1 MDKKDNEFLKRL
13 LATFKIEADERINKI
28 NSGLMSL
35 EKPEVPEKTEE
46 VIEIIFREVH
56 SLKGASRAVNLTDI
70 EKICQS
76 MESIFASLK
85 SGKIILSPGL
95 IKLLFGSVDLIQ
107 KLLSNS
113 SMEKSTEYDLLTTE
127 LMLQLEKG
135 AKGEIITNLTNVIIK
150 NENESANAEKG
161 LLSSNTVRI
170 PTAKLDS
177 LLLQAEELIPSTL
190 SFRQSAVDLKNI
202 FEDIISFE
210 RQFSKLPTKT
220 LNGNLKNQTQN
231 NNRDVSISLQE
242 NETVKLKDFAQQS
255 NEFIKS
261 IGNKLNTLLK
271 RAEQEQYALR
281 GRVTNLLEGIKNS
294 LMMPFSSIVEQYPN
308 IIRKM
313 AIENGKEIE
322 LVIQGEMIEVDRRI
336 LEEMKDPLLH
346 LIRNCIDHGI
356 EKPEERKLK
365 KKYSKGTITLSITHK
380 EGNKFEIL
388 ISDDGA
394 GISLDKV
401 KSAALKLGVIT
412 SEEIN
417 KMEEKEVLSLIFRSG
432 ISTSSIITDISGR
445 GLGLAIVRDTVEKL
459 NGIISIETKQNEGTT
474 FRIILPLK
482 LANFLGVL
490 VRSNEYLFIFPS
502 SGIERVMRLNEKL
515 IITIENKEAIQVE
528 GQTISLVRLKD
539 VMELPQVISKQI
551 EKGMHSVIVNIDKKR
566 IAFLVDEILDEQ
578 EVLIK
583 NFNKPLLRVKNILGA
598 TILGNGELVPVI
610 NLQDLIKSSLQIKN
624 DIAPVKTAISSP
636 AQEETIRKSI
646 LLAEDSITAR
656 ALLKNI
662 LEGAGYNVK
671 TAVDGIDA
679 FTQLRENNYDIVV
692 SDVEMPRMNG
702 FDLTVKIRSDDKLSD
717 LPVILVTA
725 LNSRED
731 REKGIDAGANAYIVK
746 SSFDQSNL
754 LEVIKRFI

>member
-13 LATFKIEADERINKI
+13 LNTFKIEADERINKI
-28 NSGLMSL
+28 NTGLMSL
-35 EKPEVPEKTEE
+35 EKPEVPEKTKE

-56 SLKGASRAVNLTDI
+56 SLKGASRAVNLIEI

-76 MESIFASLK
+76 MESVFAALK
-85 SGKIILSPGL
+85 NNKINLSSGLN
-95 IKLLFGSVDLIQ
+95 KLLFDSVELIQ
-107 KLLSNS
+107 KLLSKS
-113 SMEKSTEYDLLTTE
+113 TIEKSTEDDRLTTE
-127 LMLQLEKG
+127 LSLQLEKG
-135 AKGEIITNLTNVIIK
+135 AKGETITDSTEVQIK
-150 NENESANAEKG
+150 KENQS
-161 LLSSNTVRI
+161 LSLDKSSVSSDTVRI

-177 LLLQAEELIPSTL
+177 LLLQAEELISSTL
-190 SFRQSAVDLKNI
+190 SAKQLAVDLKKI
-202 FEDIISFE
+202 FEDITFFQ
-210 RQFSKLPTKT
+210 RQFSKLAINTFA
-220 LNGNLKNQTQN
+220 N
-231 NNRDVSISLQE
+231 NNKMKVNTPSIQE
-242 NETVKLKDFAQQS
+242 NGRDKLKDFVKES
-255 NEFIKS
+255 NEFIKT
-261 IGNKLNTLLK
+261 IGNRLNTLIK
-271 RAEQEQYALR
+271 RAEQDQYYLR
-281 GRVTNLLEGIKNS
+281 GRVTNLLDGIKNS

-313 AIENGKEIE
+313 AGENGKEIE

-356 EKPEERKLK
+356 EEPEERKLK
-365 KKYSKGTITLSITHK
+365 KKSSKGTITLSISHK

-394 GISLDKV
+394 GVSLDKV
-401 KSAALKLGVIT
+401 KSAALELGVIT
-412 SEEIN
+412 SDALE
-417 KMEEKEVLSLIFRSG
+417 KMNEKEILSLIFQSG
-432 ISTSSIITDISGR
+432 VSTSSIITDISGR

-459 NGIISIETKQNEGTT
+459 NGIISIETKQNESTI
-474 FRIILPLK
+474 FRLILPLK

-490 VRSNEYLFIFPS
+490 VRANEHLFIFPS
-502 SGIERVMRLNEKL
+502 SGIERVTRVNDK
-515 IITIENKEAIQVE
+515 TIKTVENKETLLIN
-528 GQTISLVRLKD
+528 GQIISLVRLKD
-539 VMELPQVISKQI
+539 VLELPENKYQKQI
-551 EKGMHSVIVNIDKKR
+551 EKEMYSVVVNINEKR
-566 IAFLVDEILDEQ
+566 IAYLVDEVLNEQ

-583 NFNKPLLRVKNILGA
+583 SFNKPLLHVRNILGA

-610 NLQDLIKSSLQIKN
+610 NLQDLIKSSVHILNNVSEAI
-624 DIAPVKTAISSP
+624 TTISSVH
-636 AQEETIRKSI
+636 EETKRKSI

-679 FTQLRENNYDIVV
+679 FTELRENKYDIVV

-702 FDLTVKIRSDDKLSD
+702 FDLTLKIRSDEKLSD
-717 LPVILVTA
+717 LPVVLVTA

-754 LEVIKRFI
+754 LEVINRLI

>member
-1 MDKKDNEFLKRL
+1 MDKKNNEFLKRL
-13 LATFKIEADERINKI
+13 LATFSIEAEDRINKI
-28 NSGLMSL
+28 YSGLMSL
-35 EKPEVPEKTEE
+35 EKQASPEKAIEE
-46 VIEIIFREVH
+46 IEIIFREAH
-56 SLKGASRAVNLTDI
+56 SLKGASRAVNLINI

-85 SGKIILSPGL
+85 SGKIILSPDL
-95 IKLLFGSVDLIQ
+95 IKLLFASVDLIQ

-113 SMEKSTEYDLLTTE
+113 SMKESVDDDLLTTE
-127 LMLQLEKG
+127 LLLQLEKG
-135 AKGEIITNLTNVIIK
+135 AKGEIFTNPANVTIK
-150 NENESANAEKG
+150 NENESTNAEIG
-161 LLSSNTVRI
+161 ILPSNTVKI
-170 PTAKLDS
+170 STAKLDS

-190 SFRQSAVDLKNI
+190 SFKQSAVDLKNI
-202 FEDIISFE
+202 FEDIISYE
-210 RQFSKLPTKT
+210 RQFSNLPIKT
-220 LNGNLKNQTQN
+220 FNVNLKNQTQN
-231 NNRDVSISLQE
+231 NNRAVSLLE
-242 NETVKLKDFAQQS
+242 NETVKLKEFAQQS

-261 IGNKLNTLLK
+261 IGNKLNVLIK
-271 RAEQEQYALR
+271 RAEQEQYSLR
-281 GRVTNLLEGIKNS
+281 GRVTTLLEGIKNS

-308 IIRKM
+308 IVRKM

-322 LVIQGEMIEVDRRI
+322 LVILGEMIEVDRRI
-336 LEEMKDPLLH
+336 LQEMKDPLLH

-356 EKPEERKLK
+356 EKPEERKSQ
-365 KKYSKGTITLSITHK
+365 KKYYKGTITLSITHK
-380 EGNKFEIL
+380 EGNNFEIL
-388 ISDDGA
+388 VSDDGA
-394 GISLDKV
+394 GVSIDSV

-412 SEEIN
+412 HEEIN
-417 KMEEKEVLSLIFRSG
+417 KMDEKEVLSLIFQSG

-445 GLGLAIVRDTVEKL
+445 GLGLAIVRDTIEKL
-459 NGIISIETKQNEGTT
+459 NGIISIETKINEGTA
-474 FRIILPLK
+474 FRIVLPLK
-482 LANFLGVL
+482 LANFLGIL
-490 VRSNEYLFIFPS
+490 VRSNGNLFVFPS
-502 SGIERVMRLNEKL
+502 SGIERVMRVNKKS
-515 IITIENKEAIQVE
+515 IITIENKEALQFD
-528 GQTISLVRLKD
+528 GQTISLVRLND
-539 VMELPQVISKQI
+539 VMELPAVISPQI
-551 EKGMHSVIVNIDKKR
+551 EKEMHSVIVNIDEKR

-583 NFNKPLLRVKNILGA
+583 NFNKPLLRVKNFLGA

-610 NLQDLIKSSLQIKN
+610 NLQDLIKSSLQLKKE
-624 DIAPVKTAISSP
+624 IASINTALPSP
-636 AQEETIRKSI
+636 DQEETTRKSI

-679 FTQLRENNYDIVV
+679 FTQLRENKYDIVV

-702 FDLTVKIRSDDKLSD
+702 FDLTAKIRSDDKLSD
-717 LPVILVTA
+717 LPVVLVTA

>member
-1 MDKKDNEFLKRL
+1 MDKKNNEFLKRL
-13 LATFKIEADERINKI
+13 LATFAIEAEERINNI
-28 NSGLMSL
+28 YSGLMNL
-35 EKPEVPEKTEE
+35 EKNASPEKEMEE
-46 VIEIIFREVH
+46 IEIIFREAH
-56 SLKGASRAVNLTDI
+56 SLKGASRAVNLIDI

-85 SGKIILSPGL
+85 CDKIILSPGL
-95 IKLLFGSVDLIQ
+95 IKLLFSSVDLIQ

-113 SMEKSTEYDLLTTE
+113 SMEESAEDDLLITE

-135 AKGEIITNLTNVIIK
+135 AKGEIFTTPANVTIK
-150 NENESANAEKG
+150 NENESTNAEKG
-161 LLSSNTVRI
+161 TLSSNTVRI

-210 RQFSKLPTKT
+210 RQFSKFPIKT

-231 NNRDVSISLQE
+231 NNRNISLSLLE

-261 IGNKLNTLLK
+261 IGNKLNTLIK
-271 RAEQEQYALR
+271 RAEQDQYYLR
-281 GRVTNLLEGIKNS
+281 GRVTNLLDGIKNS

-313 AIENGKEIE
+313 AVENGKEIE
-322 LVIQGEMIEVDRRI
+322 LAIQGEMIEVDRRI

-346 LIRNCIDHGI
+346 LIRNCLDHGI

-365 KKYSKGTITLSITHK
+365 KKSSKGTITLSITHK

-394 GISLDKV
+394 GISLDSV

-412 SEEIN
+412 PEEIN

-445 GLGLAIVRDTVEKL
+445 GVGLAIVRDTIEKL

-490 VRSNEYLFIFPS
+490 VRSNEKLFIFPS
-502 SGIERVMRLNEKL
+502 SGIERVMRLKKKL

-528 GQTISLVRLKD
+528 GQTVSLVRLND
-539 VMELPQVISKQI
+539 VMNLPQVISKQI
-551 EKGMHSVIVNIDKKR
+551 EKEMHSVIVNIDEKR
-566 IAFLVDEILDEQ
+566 IAFLVDEILNEQ

-598 TILGNGELVPVI
+598 AILGNGELVPVI
-610 NLQDLIKSSLQIKN
+610 NLQDLVKSSLQIKN

-636 AQEETIRKSI
+636 AKEETIRKSI

-662 LEGAGYNVK
+662 LEGAGFNVK
-671 TAVDGIDA
+671 TAVDGVDA
-679 FTQLRENNYDIVV
+679 FTELRENKYDIVV

-702 FDLTVKIRSDDKLSD
+702 FDLTLKIRSDERLSD
-717 LPVILVTA
+717 LPVVLVTA

-746 SSFDQSNL
+746 SSFEQSNL
-754 LEVIKRFI
+754 LEVINRLI